1 MGAMLGPWGALAG
14 GVIGGG
20 MGIYDEYFSD
30 EAKAKESERG
40 RRGRIASMGDGI
52 IFGLGSR
59 YGTKLRTTKFFS
71 LILPERRDAAVKAVF
86 EKYGDKVIFM
96 ARFMPGLRTPLFFA
110 AGSYHISVWKFLA
123 LDGLAA
129 VISVPLW
136 VYVGFLFGANLEE
149 LEKVVRKAQFGIYAG
164 LVVLVLLFAGAY
176 LVKKRY
182 LRAE

>member
-1 MGAMLGPWGALAG
+1 L
-14 GVIGGG
+14 
-20 MGIYDEYFSD
+20 
-30 EAKAKESERG
+30 
-40 RRGRIASMGDGI
+40 GDGI